1 MDKLREEFFEKH
13 TETKDGIPKVITH
26 PHNLYEW
33 FKENIQ
39 SQQREF
45 LITFLM
51 KVGDCYGM
59 EKRENAEICVDEI
72 LSN

>member
-39 SQQREF
+39 SQQREL